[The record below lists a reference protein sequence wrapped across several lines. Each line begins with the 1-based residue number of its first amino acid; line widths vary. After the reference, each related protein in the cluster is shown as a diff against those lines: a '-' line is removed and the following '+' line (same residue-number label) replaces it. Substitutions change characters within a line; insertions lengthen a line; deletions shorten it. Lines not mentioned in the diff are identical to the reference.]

1 MTSFILVYFEFS
13 KLEEDLGGAAE
24 NSMACLGSN
33 GQSETIPSDDANP
46 VILMSNFFLWD
57 FCNLNKSFTLFV
69 NNNKYIS
76 SARGIRGSFGYIQ

>member
-13 KLEEDLGGAAE
+13 KLEEDFGGATE

-46 VILMSNFFLWD
+46 VILMSNFF
-57 FCNLNKSFTLFV
+57 SG
-69 NNNKYIS
+69 IS
-76 SARGIRGSFGYIQ
+76 AI